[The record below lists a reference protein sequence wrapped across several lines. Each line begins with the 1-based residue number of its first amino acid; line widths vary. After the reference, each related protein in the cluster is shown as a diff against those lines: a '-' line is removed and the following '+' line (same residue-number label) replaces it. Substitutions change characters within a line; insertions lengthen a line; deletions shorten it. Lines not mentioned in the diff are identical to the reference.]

1 MNTNKHHPPNVNFW
15 VTKSKLLTCRLV
27 ITHTY
32 IFQLNSVVKDELST
46 SLKNNFREDKLN
58 GSNQLSNGWNYIFLT
73 VRLGFRV
80 SLTCIQQI
88 QKDNYIFISSINH
101 QFIHIY
107 KPFSWYN
114 FYDYIY
120 MYLKKLCFFPHK
132 NNMCVFVKT

>member
-1 MNTNKHHPPNVNFW
+1 MVHNAKPGMNTNKHHPPNVNFW
-15 VTKSKLLTCRLV
+15 VTKSKLLTGRLV

-32 IFQLNSVVKDELST
+32 IFQLDSVVRDELST
-46 SLKNNFREDKLN
+46 SLKNNFREDSLN
-58 GSNQLSNGWNYIFLT
+58 GTNQLSNGWNYIFLT

-80 SLTCIQQI
+80 SLTCIHQI
-88 QKDNYIFISSINH
+88 QKENNIFISSINH

-120 MYLKKLCFFPHK
+120 MYF
-132 NNMCVFVKT
+132 